1 MTKLLTST
9 AISLI
14 AAFAVQAQA
23 QDSNSQ
29 TAQMDDPCTAQ
40 WVSVDANS
48 DGTISESEA
57 QNAID
62 AQFSEIDEDGDGMVS
77 VKEWKD
83 CTVPSA
89 IPGGFQS
96 AEGTGTDRTP
106 AETGTEGET
115 ADAGQ
120 QGTESTRALQAPQT
134 SETPADWSD
143 DMFAEMDTDY
153 SGYITSEEAG
163 KWTRN
168 RVTGTVDDEE
178 TLGRYGP
185 CSP

>member
-9 AISLI
+9 AVGLI

-29 TAQMDDPCTAQ
+29 SAQMDDPCTAQ
-40 WVSVDANS
+40 WVSVDANN

-83 CTVPSA
+83 CTAPSA

-96 AEGTGTDRTP
+96 AAGTGTDRTTP
-106 AETGTEGET
+106 GALTEDET

-120 QGTESTRALQAPQT
+120 QGTESTRALQAPAT
-134 SETPADWSD
+134 GETPADWRD

-153 SGYITSEEAG
+153 SGY
-163 KWTRN
+163 
-168 RVTGTVDDEE
+168 
-178 TLGRYGP
+178 L
-185 CSP
+185 